1 MDVLLVIAVVV
12 LAYLLGS
19 FPAGYLLGKLWGV
32 NVLRFASGR
41 TGGTNVLRA
50 AGALAGLLTG
60 LLDAG
65 KGLLAVWLAGQLTG
79 SPMAESLA
87 GAAVVLGHCYSL
99 FIGFR
104 GGGGV
109 ATSLGA
115 TGAIFLPLGVAM
127 LILLVLIIAISRMAS
142 VGSLTVTTLLP
153 IALLVLGLTGTLPLI
168 YGLYGVLVW
177 IIIVVSHVPNIR
189 RLIAGTERRLGEP
202 KSEPP
207 SP

>member
-1 MDVLLVIAVVV
+1 MEVIRIASVVV

-50 AGALAGLLTG
+50 AGAVAGLLTG
-60 LLDAG
+60 ALDVG
-65 KGLLAVWLAGQLTG
+65 KGFLAVWLAGQITG
-79 SPMAESLA
+79 SPVAESLA
-87 GAAVVLGHCYSL
+87 GGAVVLGHCYSVFL
-99 FIGFR
+99 RFH

-115 TGAIFLPLGVAM
+115 AGAIYLPLAVV
-127 LILLVLIIAISRMAS
+127 LLVLLVAVIALSRMAS

-153 IALLVLGLTGTLPLI
+153 ISLLALGLIGTLSLI
-168 YGLYGVLVW
+168 YTLYGALAWMV
-177 IIIVVSHVPNIR
+177 IVYSHLPNIR

-202 KSEPP
+202 RE
-207 SP
+207 

>member
-1 MDVLLVIAVVV
+1 MEVVLVISVV
-12 LAYLLGS
+12 LVAYLLGS
-19 FPAGYLLGKLWGV
+19 IPAGYLLGKLWHV

-50 AGALAGLLTG
+50 AGPVAGLATG

-65 KGLLAVWLAGQLTG
+65 KGFLAVWLAGQIADSAL
-79 SPMAESLA
+79 AQSLA
-87 GAAVVLGHCYSL
+87 GGAVVLGHCYSV

-115 TGAIFLPLGVAM
+115 TGAICLPLGLVM
-127 LILLVLIIAISRMAS
+127 TVLLFVVIAVSRIAS
-142 VGSLTVTTLLP
+142 VGSLTITTLLP
-153 IALLVLGLTGTLPLI
+153 LILLFMGLVGTLPLT
-168 YGLYGVLVW
+168 YVLYGVLVW
-177 IIIVVSHVPNIR
+177 IVIIYSHRPNIR

-202 KSEPP
+202 KE
-207 SP
+207 

>member
-1 MDVLLVIAVVV
+1 MEVILIIATVL

-19 FPAGYLLGKLWGV
+19 FPAGYLVGKLSGV
-32 NVLRFASGR
+32 NVLRVASGR

-60 LLDAG
+60 LLDTG
-65 KGLLAVWLAGQLTG
+65 KGLLAVWLAGQITG
-79 SPMAESLA
+79 SPLAASLA
-87 GAAVVLGHCYSL
+87 GGAVVLGHCYSIFL
-99 FIGFR
+99 GFR

-115 TGAIFLPLGVAM
+115 TGAICLPLGFAM
-127 LILLVLIIAISRMAS
+127 FILLIVVIAISRMAS

-153 IALLVLGLTGTLPLI
+153 IILLILGLTGTLPLI
-168 YGLYGVLVW
+168 YLLYGVLVW
-177 IIIVVSHVPNIR
+177 MVIVYSHRPNIR

-202 KSEPP
+202 RE
-207 SP
+207 